1 MKKLFSAAAFAA
13 GLSVVGW
20 VGTGYLASHPLA
32 LATTLLIAGF
42 YVLGAFELLRFMHA
56 TDALREAL
64 QALQDTPKRL
74 ADWLAPLPDTL
85 RSAVQQRI
93 EGTRA
98 ALPGPVLGL
107 LLLVA
112 GCALRPSLAQMLR
125 PVTSTILGNLS
136 LFFVPAGV
144 GVVAHLQQ
152 FRQEGLAIA
161 VALTVSTAL
170 AIAAGALVFKIV
182 ARWTGQDSEPG
193 E

>member
-1 MKKLFSAAAFAA
+1 MIPALCVLLSLQLIGEVVTR
-13 GLSVVGW
+13 GLG
-20 VGTGYLASHPLA
+20 
-32 LATTLLIAGF
+32 
-42 YVLGAFELLRFMHA
+42 
-56 TDALREAL
+56 
-64 QALQDTPKRL
+64 
-74 ADWLAPLPDTL
+74 LP
-85 RSAVQQRI
+85 
-93 EGTRA
+93 
-98 ALPGPVLGL
+98 LPGPVLGL

-152 FRQEGLAIA
+152 FRQEGLAIT

-193 E
+193 ERPIPP

>member
-1 MKKLFSAAAFAA
+1 MVKLRLRQKGQKAPIQLRA
-13 GLSVVGW
+13 GLQIQL
-20 VGTGYLASHPLA
+20 GY
-32 LATTLLIAGF
+32 G
-42 YVLGAFELLRFMHA
+42 
-56 TDALREAL
+56 L
-64 QALQDTPKRL
+64 QKGRL
-74 ADWLAPLPDTL
+74 SAP
-85 RSAVQQRI
+85 RAHQQ
-93 EGTRA
+93 
-98 ALPGPVLGL
+98 VLGL